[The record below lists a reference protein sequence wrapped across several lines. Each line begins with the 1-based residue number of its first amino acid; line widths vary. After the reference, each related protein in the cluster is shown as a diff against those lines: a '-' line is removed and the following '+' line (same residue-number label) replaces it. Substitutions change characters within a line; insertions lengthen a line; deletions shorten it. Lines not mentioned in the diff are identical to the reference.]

1 MSTQC
6 TRSGCATRTVATIE
20 VGSHEP
26 QNIMLPATSML
37 VNNPLPSMDG
47 VAVVVVVGE
56 AVSVVVLKRI
66 IVSVGCV
73 VPEGVGV
80 PLE

>member
-6 TRSGCATRTVATIE
+6 TRSGCATCTVATIE

-47 VAVVVVVGE
+47 VAVVVVGS

-66 IVSVGCV
+66 IVSGGCG
-73 VPEGVGV
+73 VPEAVGV
-80 PLE
+80 PFA